1 MANLCTGLGLAVK
14 LRAMLL
20 PRDLPRYENLRQQ
33 AQRYPQI
40 DPRSVEA
47 FLVLLRTATDTL
59 YACDTYLA
67 RHRISQGK
75 FTVMMILNRNPDQG
89 FSPSE
94 LADKCGV
101 TRATITGLLDG
112 LEREQFVRREGDA
125 SDRRRAL
132 VYLTATARTFLDAF
146 LPDFFSQIGQLMGE
160 LQEGEK
166 LGLTALLQKVAVRLP
181 EFMGGVAANAPSA
194 VTPDY

>member
-1 MANLCTGLGLAVK
+1 
-14 LRAMLL
+14 MLV
-20 PRDLPRYENLRQQ
+20 PRELPRYENIREQSL
-33 AQRYPQI
+33 RYPQI

-47 FLVLLRTATDTL
+47 FLVLLRTATDTID
-59 YACDTYLA
+59 ACDTYLA

-75 FTVMMILNRNPDQG
+75 FTVMMILNRCPDQG
-89 FSPSE
+89 ISPSD

-112 LEREQFVRREGDA
+112 LEREQYVRREGDA

-132 VYLTATARTFLDAF
+132 VYLTANARTFLDGF
-146 LPDFFSQIGQLMGE
+146 LPDFFTQIGQLMGG

-166 LGLTALLQKVAVRLP
+166 LKLTELLHTIAVRLP
-181 EFMGGVAANAPSA
+181 EFMGGVESDASSA
-194 VTPDY
+194 VAPDY